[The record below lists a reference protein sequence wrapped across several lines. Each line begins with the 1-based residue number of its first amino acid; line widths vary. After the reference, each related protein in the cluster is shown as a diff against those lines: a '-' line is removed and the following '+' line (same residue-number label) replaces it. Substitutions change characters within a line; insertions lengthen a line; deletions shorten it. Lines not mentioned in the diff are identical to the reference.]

1 MLRPTTD
8 MSSNHEAYVNDLFGF
23 TPSPG
28 SGNRENRP
36 LDGRHNPGDM
46 HFAFG
51 ADCKSTLGK
60 SLSVT
65 LDGWAKLRD
74 QAHNLRPMMPL
85 RFYTTGDLT
94 QVRYDLAVV
103 ELDDLVELW
112 GDAESF
118 QGLCD

>member
-1 MLRPTTD
+1 MGQK
-8 MSSNHEAYVNDLFGF
+8 HEADVNKLLGL

-36 LDGRHNPGDM
+36 LDGRHNPGDV
-46 HFAFG
+46 HYAFG

-65 LDGWAKLRD
+65 LDGWGKLRD
-74 QAHNLRPMMPL
+74 QAHNLRPIMPL
-85 RFYTTGDLT
+85 RWYRDGNLEH
-94 QVRYDLAVV
+94 VIH
-103 ELDDLVELW
+103 DLVVVDLNDFKELW
-112 GDAESF
+112 DDAEAY